1 MRNRCFFYREESGL
15 SDRGC
20 SNETPKYSVSGSN
33 YIIRLDAGER
43 IIGSLLSLCESE
55 RIGSGFF
62 NGLGAVGEAEL
73 GHFDPTTGDYSWT
86 KLSGSYE
93 IVSLHG
99 DITVVDGRPFIH
111 AHASLGDKT
120 FVVRGGHL
128 KEAVVSVTCE
138 VTLTRFKD
146 DIGREKDEATGL
158 FLLDLK
164 PGEG

>member
-1 MRNRCFFYREESGL
+1 VRYTVL
-15 SDRGC
+15 DAD
-20 SNETPKYSVSGSN
+20 YV
-33 YIIRLDAGER
+33 IRLEAGER
-43 IIGSLLSLCESE
+43 IVENLRSLCERD

-62 NGLGAVGEAEL
+62 NGLGAVREAEL
-73 GHFDPTTGDYSWT
+73 GHFDPATGGYSWT

-93 IVSLHG
+93 IVSLYG
-99 DITVVDGRPFIH
+99 NITVVDGKPFIH

-146 DIGREKDEATGL
+146 DIGRKKDEATGL

-164 PGEG
+164 PDEG